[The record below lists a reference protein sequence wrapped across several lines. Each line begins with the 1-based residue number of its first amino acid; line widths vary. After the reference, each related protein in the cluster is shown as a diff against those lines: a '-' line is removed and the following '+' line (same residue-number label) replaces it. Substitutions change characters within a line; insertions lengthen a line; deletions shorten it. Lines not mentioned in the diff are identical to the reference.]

1 MAREIAG
8 NAPLSIRGTK
18 RILALCM
25 RFRDLPP
32 GEAKEAEEL
41 IRACMNSRDLLEG
54 KQAFLEKRKP
64 AFQGK

>member
-25 RFRDLPP
+25 QFRDLPD
-32 GEAKEAEEL
+32 GEAREAEDL
-41 IRACMNSRDLLEG
+41 IRACMESRDLLEG
-54 KQAFLEKRKP
+54 KKAFLEKRKP
-64 AFQGK
+64 AFQGR